1 MVKKEISKALT
12 IRLFIL
18 ILISGILFNISN
30 LMPSVNAQSTNTS
43 LTITVSNNSPWKAG
57 TIRATLKD
65 ENGNPLQNF
74 DIDFLYECDY
84 HGLAHLLWTAKT
96 DSNGVASLTWSWS
109 SGVYN
114 VSATFSGTQN
124 YAQSS
129 SEYVEITIIDYTP
142 YLVGGGLITVAIIG
156 VIGYIVFRRRKKA
169 ITMPMTT
176 KEN

>member
-1 MVKKEISKALT
+1 MVKKKISKVLK
-12 IRLFIL
+12 IRIFIL

-30 LMPSVNAQSTNTS
+30 LMASVNAQSTNTS
-43 LTITVSNNSPWKAG
+43 LTLTVSNNSPWKAG
-57 TIRATLKD
+57 TIEATLKD
-65 ENGNPLQNF
+65 ENGNTLQNF

-84 HGLAHLLWTAKT
+84 HGLAHLLWKAMT

-114 VSATFSGTQN
+114 VSAIFSGTQD

-129 SEYVEITIIDYTP
+129 SEYLEITIIDYTQ
-142 YLVGGGLITVAIIG
+142 YLVGGGLITVTAIG
-156 VIGYIVFRRRKKA
+156 VIGYIVFHRRKKA
-169 ITMPMTT
+169 ITVSMTT